1 MHDSEITVADPKLRK
16 TTCYF
21 VIALIILLAALS
33 YFLEGYLD
41 SETIEAEQLIS
52 SLYTAVYTLC
62 LSLSLT
68 AYLLWRI
75 FLLGRRTRLEQR
87 FPPQGAKVIR
97 DTLVLQGRSAILRG
111 YFLQIFASLMAAVF
125 VAALITILD
134 LVKVITSGP

>member
-41 SETIEAEQLIS
+41 SETIEAEELIS
-52 SLYTAVYTLC
+52 RLYTAVYTLC

-68 AYLLWRI
+68 AYPLWRI

-111 YFLQIFASLMAAVF
+111 YFLQFFASLMAAVF
-125 VAALITILD
+125 VAVPVTILV